1 MVCGN
6 NPTKI
11 DGSEKF
17 IPRLAQTLDGWRR
30 HDDPVEKKLPVEVDV
45 PEHLVKLGLV
55 PGALEQSKA
64 VGDLVMMA
72 FYYLLRVGEYT
83 SKGYRNDTKQTVEFC
98 GEHVRFFG
106 RNSKKQLVQLPV
118 DAPDEVIMAA
128 ESATLMLENQKNGW
142 HGVCV
147 NHHHNGDEIFSPVR
161 AIGRRVIHLRK
172 HGGRGWRKLTL
183 STVFMESGKKRKVSD
198 NDIRLA
204 VKTAAAA
211 LEYPKR
217 GFPIER
223 IDTHSLRCG
232 GANALSLAGYS
243 DTQIQKMGRWRGE
256 TFKEYVREQL
266 HTFSEGMSRS
276 MKKMFGFVNVEGGV
290 FHDITST
297 VVAMAYNSNVE
308 TAQAA

>member
-11 DGSEKF
+11 DGSDKF
-17 IPRLAQTLDGWRR
+17 IPRLSQTLDGWKR

-45 PEHLVKLGLV
+45 AEYLVKLGLMA
-55 PGALEQSKA
+55 GALNQTRA

-83 SKGYRNDTKQTVEFC
+83 SKGYRNDTKQTVEFRA
-98 GEHVRFFG
+98 EHVTFFG
-106 RNSKKQLVQLPV
+106 KDSKGKLVQLSL
-118 DAPDEVIMAA
+118 DEPDEVIMAA

-147 NHHHNGDEIFSPVR
+147 NHEHNGDEIFSPTR
-161 AIGRRVIHLRK
+161 AIGRRICHLRK
-172 HGGRGWRKLTL
+172 HGGKGWKKLTL
-183 STVFMESGKKRKVSD
+183 STVFQESGKKRKVTD
-198 NDIRLA
+198 NDIRVAL
-204 VKTAAAA
+204 KTAAAA
-211 LEYPKR
+211 LDYPSR

-243 DTQIQKMGRWRGE
+243 DTQIKKMG
-256 TFKEYVREQL
+256 
-266 HTFSEGMSRS
+266 
-276 MKKMFGFVNVEGGV
+276 
-290 FHDITST
+290 
-297 VVAMAYNSNVE
+297 
-308 TAQAA
+308 